1 MSKSGKFKKMAHRFA
16 IKRKKHNRKQY
27 RKSRAKYEMNKRGF
41 EGHGPGCKKDETMG
55 KHFKRKSKKRISE
68 KQKKALAK
76 GRNVLSYLRT
86 GRLVSEPKEPL
97 LIKEGFL
104 MAKGKR
110 KMSAKQKAALAM
122 GRKRAAAKRSHGFE
136 GFEGRKKKRATVKH
150 SIVMRGGDPGPDIA
164 GIGVDLAGLLAGA
177 IGLSF
182 IAGMVPIKNP
192 KFKALIP
199 IAAGIAGLFFPA
211 IASNRF
217 GSRAALGGLAIG
229 GYSLTKQ
236 LVPKLPLMGA
246 ADTAEGI
253 GAAIENLPEEEK
265 AILGIIPEQV
275 AQNQIEYQG
284 EQFEEDMLGET
295 EMIEGV
301 PGEMLGNLPGEML
314 GSEPGEML
322 GATEMIGAAADDTA
336 DFE

>member
-1 MSKSGKFKKMAHRFA
+1 MGKCSK
-16 IKRKKHNRKQY
+16 
-27 RKSRAKYEMNKRGF
+27 
-41 EGHGPGCKKDETMG
+41 PDTMG
-55 KHFKRKSKKRISE
+55 KHYKKKSKKRLSE

-76 GRNVLSYLRT
+76 GRNVLNYLRT
-86 GRLVSEPKEPL
+86 GRRVSEPKEPI

-110 KMSAKQKAALAM
+110 KMSAKQKAALAK
-122 GRKRAAAKRSHGFE
+122 GRKAAAARRMHGFE
-136 GFEGRKKKRATVKH
+136 GGAAKKKRARVRHVVTY
-150 SIVMRGGDPGPDIA
+150 GGDPGPDMA

-182 IAGMVPIKNP
+182 VAGMVPIKNP

-199 IAAGIAGLFFPA
+199 IVAGIAGLFVPA
-211 IASNRF
+211 VALNRF
-217 GSRAALGGLAIG
+217 GSRAALGALAIG

-246 ADTAEGI
+246 TDTAEGI
-253 GAAIENLPEEEK
+253 GQAIENLPDEEK
-265 AILGIIPEQV
+265 AILGIIPENV
-275 AQNQIEYQG
+275 PQIEYQG
-284 EQFEEDMLGET
+284 AEDYTDDTDTMGET
-295 EMIEGV
+295 EMIEGM

-314 GSEPGEML
+314 GSDPGEML
-322 GATEMIGAAADDTA
+322 GETEMIGAAEDN